1 MSCEV
6 FLINRFP
13 PLLAG
18 LLTEIQCKSKRLR
31 KNTKAS
37 PGQSAGDETEGT
49 DNTDNKQVSST
60 TKLSKVPRDSVQM

>member
-1 MSCEV
+1 MK
-6 FLINRFP
+6 P
-13 PLLAG
+13 PSPLAG

-37 PGQSAGDETEGT
+37 PGQWTGDETEGV

-60 TKLSKVPRDSVQM
+60 TKLSKVFVASAVSWKFTVSL